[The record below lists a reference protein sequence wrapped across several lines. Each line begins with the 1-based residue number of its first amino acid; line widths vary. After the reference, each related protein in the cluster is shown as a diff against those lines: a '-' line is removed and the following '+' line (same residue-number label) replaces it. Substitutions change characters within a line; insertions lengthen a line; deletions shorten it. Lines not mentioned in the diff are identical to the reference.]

1 MKTMKISKLIE
12 VLSPH
17 AQSEVRVG
25 IHSTDER
32 LAEVYTTVAKIEF
45 HFDSDGNLCGV
56 YLEAE

>member
-1 MKTMKISKLIE
+1 MKISKLIE